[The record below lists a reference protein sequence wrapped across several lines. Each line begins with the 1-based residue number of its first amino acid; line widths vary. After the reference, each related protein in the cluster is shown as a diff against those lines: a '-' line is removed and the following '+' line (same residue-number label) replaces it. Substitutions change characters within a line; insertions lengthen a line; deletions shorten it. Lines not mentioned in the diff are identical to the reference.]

1 MTLTQCIDR
10 VGWDWPADHFH
21 DEQMYNAKVMVDGE
35 LAMARTPY
43 VFFVGERLN
52 HTGTNV
58 LTLWKREG
66 RWVISG
72 IADVAREVE
81 REESNAGQME

>member
-10 VGWDWPADHFH
+10 VGWEWPANELH

-35 LAMARTPY
+35 LAMAWTPY

-58 LTLWKREG
+58 LTLWKRDG
-66 RWVISG
+66 KWIVSG

-81 REESNAGQME
+81 RSQ